1 MKIFYIHGF
10 NSGKSSSTVK
20 TLSTILNDEYSFQ
33 CLEYDSSKSFDY
45 NLIDLKVQLYD
56 ALSEDEEFIL
66 IGSSLGG
73 FYTERFGFELKD
85 ETLNHLGNILIN
97 PCNNPKEQLRQF
109 LGKTTSFETGKEW
122 ILTEELLNTYNYIDT
137 RSYTIDRI
145 VILGMDDDV
154 IDPEIN
160 NGYWINKSL
169 IYKWHGVGHRI
180 NNASLIIIFKH
191 IDVKSIINSFW
202 S

>member
-1 MKIFYIHGF
+1 MKIFYVHGF
-10 NSGKSSSTVK
+10 NSGKSSSTCK
-20 TLSTILNDEYSFQ
+20 MLSTILNDEYSFH

-45 NLIDLKVQLYD
+45 NLIDLKVQLYN
-56 ALSEDEEFIL
+56 ALDEDEEFIL

-73 FYTERFGFELKD
+73 FYVERLCFELKD

-109 LGKTTSFETGKEW
+109 LGKTTSFETGREW
-122 ILTEELLNTYNYIDT
+122 ILTEELLDTYEYVDT

-145 VILGMDDDV
+145 VIVGMKDDV
-154 IDPEIN
+154 IDPEDN
-160 NGYWINKSL
+160 CKYWINKSL
-169 IYKWHGVGHRI
+169 IHIHQDMGHRFSNTDFFLDDI
-180 NNASLIIIFKH
+180 KQIK
-191 IDVKSIINSFW
+191 NSFW